1 MIRSKSRISSLLLNL
16 ALLAFLV
23 RSFIPVGFMPGQGG
37 AHDYPLVICSGHG
50 PVTIQV
56 PADKLPS
63 APVQAPHSHDMPC
76 SYAQAFAQGTPAD
89 SPVLPAPPVAETI
102 LAVAETF
109 LFPNIA
115 VKNYFSRGPPA
126 FPA

>member
-1 MIRSKSRISSLLLNL
+1 MIRFRSRTSSLLLNL

-23 RSFIPVGFMPGQGG
+23 RSFIPVGFMPGLG
-37 AHDYPLVICSGHG
+37 AGHEYPLVICSGHG
-50 PVTIQV
+50 PMTIHV

-63 APVQAPHSHDMPC
+63 APAPAPHNHEMPC

-89 SPVLPAPPVAETI
+89 SPVLPASPAAETVLAAAETI
-102 LAVAETF
+102 